1 MNTAIFA
8 AINTAIL
15 NPPRNSNNGAAPF
28 VPPNVINSA
37 GGLAYKKSSEV
48 DLANLALTGTFNDDF
63 YNSGADQ
70 IQRVQR
76 LVNEVSPRFLEGLA
90 IYARENNMKDT
101 PVVLLAFLMT
111 KDARRFRRAFPK
123 VIDNGKQL
131 RNFCNVVRCGVTGR
145 KSFGTAPK
153 RLVQDWLNNRSDRQI
168 MEDFVGG
175 NGEGGMSLKDV
186 VKLVHPR
193 AQDEGRNQLYR
204 YFLGQEDRVDLFKLP
219 EPLFKLVEFRT
230 GKPGNRTVPDGVP
243 YMMLQSLELSTKERV
258 DISDKMGWQAI
269 RINLNTMN
277 RHGVFNDAEATKRI
291 AAKLRDPA
299 QVRKARA
306 MPYQIFAAYLN
317 TGDDVPATVRDA
329 LHDAMEVAT
338 ANMTPINGRVA
349 VAVDFSGSMTQPVTG
364 TNTKGVASKI
374 TCNNVA
380 ALIAACIVRG
390 NVATKVYRFDTEAEG
405 VKLEPRDT
413 VMTNAQK
420 IGANGGGTDCAS
432 PVRKMIK
439 DKVAVDTLVLI
450 SDNQSWCGSYNAGT
464 LINVWNEYKRVMNL
478 PNARLVCIDLA
489 AGSTTQAPDQAGA
502 VLNIGGFSDAY
513 FEVVAE
519 FANGG
524 TVTADS
530 SDKPLSTADRSL
542 FVQRVFDSIED

>member
-1 MNTAIFA
+1 MNTAIFT

-15 NPPRNSNNGAAPF
+15 NPPHRQNGGATF
-28 VPPNVINSA
+28 VPPNAINSA
-37 GGLAYKKSSEV
+37 GGLAYKKTSEV
-48 DLANLALTGTFNDDF
+48 DLANLALTGTFNDGY

-90 IYARENNMKDT
+90 VYARENNMKDT

-153 RLVQDWLNNRSDRQI
+153 RLIQDWLNSRSDRQI

-230 GKPGNRTVPDGVP
+230 GNPGNRTVPDGVP

-258 DISDKMGWQAI
+258 DLSDKMGWQAL

-306 MPYQIFAAYLN
+306 MPYQIFAAYKN
-317 TGDDVPATVRDA
+317 ATDVPCEVRDA
-329 LHDAMEVAT
+329 LHDAMEAAT
-338 ANMTPINGRVA
+338 TNITALNGRVV
-349 VAVDFSGSMTQPVTG
+349 VAVDCSWSMRRSVTG
-364 TNTKGVASKI
+364 TNGKGIGSTVL
-374 TCNNVA
+374 CNDVA
-380 ALIAACIVRG
+380 ALIASCIVRTNPG
-390 NVATKVYRFDTEAEG
+390 TKVYRFDTTAEL
-405 VKLEPRDT
+405 VVLEPRDT
-413 VMTNAQK
+413 VMTNAK
-420 IGANGGGTDCAS
+420 VIGTSGGGTNVACS
-432 PVRKMIK
+432 VNKMIE
-439 DKVAVDTLVLI
+439 DKVACDTLVII
-450 SDNQSWCGSYNAGT
+450 SDNESWVHSYGHDT
-464 LINVWNEYKRVMNL
+464 LINVWNRYKKAMNL
-478 PNARLVCIDLA
+478 PNARLVCIDLD
-489 AGSTTQAPDQAGA
+489 AGSTSQAPDQSGA

-524 TVTADS
+524 SVTS
-530 SDKPLSTADRSL
+530 SDKSTADRSL
-542 FVQRVFDSIED
+542 FVQRVLDSVED